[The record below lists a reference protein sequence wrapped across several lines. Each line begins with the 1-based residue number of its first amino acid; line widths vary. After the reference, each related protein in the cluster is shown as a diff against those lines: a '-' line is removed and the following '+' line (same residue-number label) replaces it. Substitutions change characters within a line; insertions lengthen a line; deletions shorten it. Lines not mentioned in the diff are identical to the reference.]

1 LTLAVVGHSV
11 GPEVFMPAQVRRHRP
26 AGLRAARLPQRSPLH
41 AAVALVSDDLARA
54 EQALAAALQSTVPA
68 VSEIGQY
75 LASAGGKRLRP
86 LLTALGARA
95 IGVQGDLTPLLN
107 AGEILHLGS
116 LLHDDVVDGGLERRG
131 KPAAHTVYGNAG
143 AVLTG
148 DFCLARAVLLAA
160 EGGGEAAVVELSR
173 VVTRMAEGEVTQLL
187 HAGAVELPLD
197 VYFDII
203 EAKSAALISWCAQAG
218 ALASGDTRAAPAL
231 AAYGRAVG
239 IAFQISDDV
248 LDYRGSLEATGK
260 RPGVDLLEGKL
271 TLPLLLAVERSGA
284 LRQRLRAGPVT
295 EGELDGLLATV
306 VATGACED
314 ALLVARARVT
324 DGLKALAVL
333 PPSAYR
339 DALERLAWFLVERVQ

>member
-1 LTLAVVGHSV
+1 
-11 GPEVFMPAQVRRHRP
+11 MPAQVRRPRP
-26 AGLRAARLPQRSPLH
+26 MGLRVARPPQRSPLH

-54 EQALAAALQSTVPA
+54 ERALASALESTVPA
-68 VSEIGQY
+68 VSEIGRY

-95 IGVQGDLTPLLN
+95 IGVQRDLTPLLN

-131 KPAAHTVYGNAG
+131 QPAAHTVYGNAG

-148 DFCLARAVLLAA
+148 DFCLARAVVLAA
-160 EGGGEAAVVELSR
+160 EGGGEAAVVELAR

-187 HAGAVELPLD
+187 HAGAVELPLS
-197 VYFDII
+197 VYFEII

-218 ALASGDTRAAPAL
+218 ALAVGDVPAARAL
-231 AAYGRAVG
+231 AASGRAVG

-248 LDYRGSLEATGK
+248 LDYRGSARATGK

-271 TLPLLLAVERSGA
+271 TLPLLLAAERNDA
-284 LRQRLRAGPVT
+284 LRARLASGPVQ
-295 EGELDGLLATV
+295 EAELEGLLAMV
-306 VATGACED
+306 VATGACD
-314 ALLVARARVT
+314 
-324 DGLKALAVL
+324 DALAVARERVTEGLAALSVL
-333 PPSAYR
+333 PASAYR

>member
-1 LTLAVVGHSV
+1 
-11 GPEVFMPAQVRRHRP
+11 MPAQVRRPRP
-26 AGLRAARLPQRSPLH
+26 MGLRAARPPQRSPLH

-54 EQALAAALQSTVPA
+54 EQALASALESTVPA
-68 VSEIGQY
+68 VSEIGRY

-95 IGVQGDLTPLLN
+95 IGVQRDLTPLLN

-131 KPAAHTVYGNAG
+131 QPAAHTVYGNAG

-148 DFCLARAVLLAA
+148 DFCLARAVVLAA
-160 EGGGEAAVVELSR
+160 EGGGEAAVVELAR

-187 HAGAVELPLD
+187 HAGAVDLPLS
-197 VYFDII
+197 VYFEII

-218 ALASGDTRAAPAL
+218 ALAVGDEHAPRAL

-248 LDYRGSLEATGK
+248 LDYRGSAQATGK
-260 RPGVDLLEGKL
+260 QPGVDLLEGKL
-271 TLPLLLAVERSGA
+271 TLPLLLAAERNDALRARLASGPVQESELEGLLAMVVASGA
-284 LRQRLRAGPVT
+284 CDDALAVARERVT
-295 EGELDGLLATV
+295 EGLA
-306 VATGACED
+306 
-314 ALLVARARVT
+314 ALS
-324 DGLKALAVL
+324 VL
-333 PPSAYR
+333 PASAYR

>member
-1 LTLAVVGHSV
+1 
-11 GPEVFMPAQVRRHRP
+11 M
-26 AGLRAARLPQRSPLH
+26 GLRVPRPPHRSPLH
-41 AAVALVSDDLARA
+41 AATALVSDDLVRA
-54 EQALAAALQSTVPA
+54 ERALASALKSAVPA

-75 LASAGGKRLRP
+75 LAGAGGKRLRP

-95 IGVQGDLTPLLN
+95 IGVHRDLTPLLN

-131 KPAAHTVYGNAG
+131 QPAAHTVYGNAG

-187 HAGAVELPLD
+187 HAGAVELPLS

-218 ALASGDTRAAPAL
+218 ALAVGDERSARAL

-248 LDYRGSLEATGK
+248 LDYRGTAQATGK
-260 RPGVDLLEGKL
+260 RPGLDLLEGKL
-271 TLPLLLAVERSGA
+271 TLPLLLAVERSDA
-284 LRQRLRAGPVT
+284 LRERLAEGPVT
-295 EGELDGLLATV
+295 EAELDGLLAVV
-306 VATGACED
+306 VASGACDD
-314 ALLVARARVT
+314 ALSVARKRVAG
-324 DGLKALAVL
+324 GLSDLSVL
-333 PPSAYR
+333 PSSAYR

>member
-1 LTLAVVGHSV
+1 
-11 GPEVFMPAQVRRHRP
+11 MPAQVRRPRP
-26 AGLRAARLPQRSPLH
+26 MGLRVARPPQRSPLH

-54 EQALAAALQSTVPA
+54 EQALAAALESTVPA
-68 VSEIGQY
+68 VSEIGRY

-95 IGVQGDLTPLLN
+95 IGVQRDLTPLLN

-131 KPAAHTVYGNAG
+131 QPAAHTVYGNAG

-148 DFCLARAVLLAA
+148 DFCLARAVVLAA
-160 EGGGEAAVVELSR
+160 EGGGEAAVVELAR

-187 HAGAVELPLD
+187 HAGAVELPLP
-197 VYFDII
+197 VYFEII

-218 ALASGDTRAAPAL
+218 ALAVGDEHAARAL

-248 LDYRGSLEATGK
+248 LDYRGSAQATGK
-260 RPGVDLLEGKL
+260 QPGVDLLEGKL
-271 TLPLLLAVERSGA
+271 TLPLLLAAERNDALRARLASGPVQEAELEGLLAMVVASGA
-284 LRQRLRAGPVT
+284 CDDALAVARERVT
-295 EGELDGLLATV
+295 EGLA
-306 VATGACED
+306 
-314 ALLVARARVT
+314 
-324 DGLKALAVL
+324 ALAVL
-333 PPSAYR
+333 PASAYR